1 METTGET
8 VATEIAVEAE
18 EAPRKLSGV
27 ALFDGLTPE
36 EITEVEGMVSWH
48 VVPEG
53 EIVFDQESDTL
64 EVYCVVQG
72 GVRILTTMAGREVVL
87 AEIRSG
93 NFFGEIAAIDGKPRT
108 ARVMSIEDSLLASIS
123 GQTFIELMMKFPR
136 ISIRVM
142 ERLARVIRAL
152 DTRVTSLS
160 TLSDEQR
167 VVIELLR
174 LAEPDPKVPNSWHIA
189 VMPVHSDIAS
199 WAGTERE
206 VVARTIGMLARES
219 IVKRRGIGLII
230 ADWNQMQKLGRSSGP
245 RD

>member
-1 METTGET
+1 METNGET
-8 VATEIAVEAE
+8 LATEIVIEAG

-27 ALFDGLTPE
+27 TLFDGLSPE
-36 EITEVEGMVSWH
+36 EITEIEGLVSWH

-53 EIVFDQESDTL
+53 EVVFDQESDTL
-64 EVYCVVQG
+64 EVYCVVHG

-87 AEIRSG
+87 AEIRAG
-93 NFFGEIAAIDGKPRT
+93 NFFGEIAAIDRKPRT
-108 ARVMSIEDSLLASIS
+108 ARVISSEDSLLASIS
-123 GQTFIELMMKFPR
+123 GTSFISLMLKFPK
-136 ISIRVM
+136 ISLRVM
-142 ERLARVIRAL
+142 ERMARVIRAL

-174 LAEPDPKVPNSWHIA
+174 LAEPDPKVLNSWHIP

-230 ADWNQMQKLGRSSGP
+230 ADWNGMQKLGRTAGP